1 VSINK
6 PRKRFGQNFL
16 NDSFVIANIVKAI
29 NPTKDNHFIEIGP
42 GLGAISEPLISKIA
56 KLDAIELDYDLIP
69 KLLTK
74 FNNQNNFTIHQ
85 ADILK
90 FDLLSVIDKQRK
102 VRIAGNLPFNISTP
116 LLFKLINYINNI
128 QDLHFMLQKEVA
140 HRLIATPGNKSYGRL
155 TIMMQYYFDIQLL
168 LEVPASAFKPAP
180 KVISSFIRLI
190 PKESSSRENII
201 NKGLFGNIVTQAFN
215 KRRKTIKNSL
225 ENFFNNDDF
234 IELNIEPK
242 LRPEQL
248 SISDYIILSNYLA
261 NKSGKA

>member
-1 VSINK
+1 MSINK

-16 NDSFVIANIVKAI
+16 HDSFVIANIVKAI
-29 NPTKDNHFIEIGP
+29 NPAKDDHFIEIGP
-42 GLGAISEPLISKIA
+42 GLGAISAPLISKIA
-56 KLDAIELDYDLIP
+56 KLDAIEIDYDLIP
-69 KLLTK
+69 KLSAK
-74 FNNQNNFTIHQ
+74 FKDQNNFTIHQ

-90 FDLLSVIDKQRK
+90 FDLLSIIAQQTK
-102 VRIAGNLPFNISTP
+102 VRVAGNLPYNISTP

-140 HRLIATPGNKSYGRL
+140 HRLIATPGNKNYGRL

-180 KVISSFIRLI
+180 KVVSSFIRLI
-190 PKESSSRENII
+190 PKENSSRENII
-201 NKGLFGNIVTQAFN
+201 NQDLFSNIVTQAFN

-225 ENFFNNDDF
+225 ENFINYDDF
-234 IELNIEPK
+234 IKLDIDPK

-261 NKSGKA
+261 EK